1 MIVRMLRLTLFFC
14 MVAGAGGL
22 ATAQARECDFSRP
35 PPPGWRRVDTEA
47 LSLYLP
53 RDAYAKQAAGI
64 DTSLSLFEADGL
76 VIDVDYG
83 FDHMVKFDE
92 PGAVNRLLGGAPAA
106 VLIEVNQRGG
116 GRLGAGWSHLGL
128 EQYLAAALSIR
139 VRDASRWDD
148 ACRIA
153 ASVRLL
159 GAVERLQLVRIG
171 TSHDGQRFAE
181 LRDGDA
187 APRRLFV
194 GDYASQDWGRI
205 STIDAKAVTITQLV
219 RNSHGGFDERVTRLQ
234 TKGR

>member
-1 MIVRMLRLTLFFC
+1 MRTLLFAILLC
-14 MVAGAGGL
+14 GSALV
-22 ATAQARECDFSRP
+22 QARECNFSQT

-76 VIDVDYG
+76 AIDVDYG
-83 FDHMVKFDE
+83 FDHLIKFDE
-92 PGAVNRLLGGAPAA
+92 PGSINRLLGGAPAA
-106 VLIEVNQRGG
+106 VLTEVNERGG
-116 GRLGAGWSHLGL
+116 GRLGAGWSRLGR
-128 EQYLAAALSIR
+128 EEKLAASLSIR

-159 GAVERLQLVRIG
+159 GAVEQLQLVRIG
-171 TSHDGQRFAE
+171 TTHGGQRFAE

-205 STIDAKAVTITQLV
+205 SAIDAHAVSVTQRV
-219 RNSHGGFDERVTRLQ
+219 HNRTGGFDERVTRLALK
-234 TKGR
+234 TRGK